1 MMQLD
6 RITVELRPRSP
17 WEAMELGFALTR
29 RHAAAIWKPWLLLTL
44 PLFAI
49 FNAAG
54 WAIDQVWLGGLAMWW
69 LKPVFDRIV
78 LFVVSRAVFGDAPSL
93 RQTLAAQRGW
103 GWGRMLHY
111 LTWRR
116 LGPARSLYLP
126 IDLLE
131 GGDGDNAGQR
141 RRTLGASARGTG
153 ALLTVICLNFEIALC
168 FAGIAL
174 VLLFVPVEF
183 LSESARAVWAL
194 MFEQPPRWAQVALNV
209 LAWAA
214 TTAIEPF
221 YVGAGFGLYLNRR
234 TQIEAW
240 DVELAFR
247 RLRARLSAGALPC
260 ALILCLAGAA
270 ALAPLSS
277 VRAQEAPPAR
287 TNPAAEHATPTLPTV
302 FGKALAD
309 DRSFRKAADRAYRD
323 PLLNPQR
330 RIVTWEPRRPS
341 KSKID
346 KASPSGI
353 GAVFALI
360 VEYGLWVLLA
370 ALVLIGLLTA
380 RRWWPWLRGGGAARE
395 PEPAVETTARPE
407 PEVLPD
413 DIPAAAR
420 RLWREGRAR
429 AALALLYRA
438 SVEAMALR
446 AQLSLVPGATEA
458 ECLRASRRMPMAE
471 DRDAFAR
478 MVRVWQQAAYA
489 RRLPPESEFETLL
502 SAVSQR
508 FGWAA

>member
-1 MMQLD
+1 MQLN

-54 WAIDQVWLGGLAMWW
+54 WAIDQVWLAGLVMWW
-69 LKPVFDRIV
+69 LKPVFDRIP
-78 LFVVSRAVFGDAPSL
+78 LFVISRAVFGDTPSL
-93 RQTLAAQRGW
+93 RQTLAAQRSW

-131 GGDGDNAGQR
+131 GGDGDNASQR
-141 RRTLGASARGTG
+141 RRTLGAGARGTG
-153 ALLTVICLNFEIALC
+153 ALLTLVCVNFEIALT
-168 FAGIAL
+168 FAAVAL
-174 VLLFVPVEF
+174 VLMFVPLEF
-183 LSESARAVWAL
+183 LPESARAVWAL
-194 MFEQPPRWAQVALNV
+194 MFEQPPPWAEVAFNA

-247 RLRARLSAGALPC
+247 RLRARLSAGALSC

-270 ALAPLSS
+270 ALAPPAPAQ
-277 VRAQEAPPAR
+277 AQETPPVK
-287 TNPAAEHATPTLPTV
+287 TKPAAEDATPTLPGV
-302 FGKALAD
+302 FGDALAD
-309 DRSFRKAADRAYRD
+309 DRGFRRAVDRAYRD

-330 RIVTWEPRRPS
+330 KIVTWELRRPS
-341 KSKID
+341 KEKIN
-346 KASPSGI
+346 KIPPPTGL
-353 GAVFALI
+353 GTVFALI

-370 ALVLIGLLTA
+370 ALVLVGLLTA
-380 RRWWPWLRGGGAARE
+380 RRWWPWLRGGAAPRE
-395 PEPAVETTARPE
+395 PESAVETTARPV
-407 PEVLPD
+407 PEALPD
-413 DIPAAAR
+413 DVPAAAR
-420 RLWREGRAR
+420 RLWRDGRPR

-438 SVEAMALR
+438 SVEAMAQR
-446 AQLSLVPGATEA
+446 AGISLVPGATEA
-458 ECLRASRRMPMAE
+458 ECLRAARRMPIAE
-471 DRDAFAR
+471 DRDVFAR
-478 MVRVWQQAAYA
+478 MVRIWQQAAYA
-489 RRLPPESEFETLL
+489 QRLPPEGEFETLL